1 MNRNLAGWAIK
12 EDEELGRVVEDDLL
26 RKINI
31 PSEQNFIDCISE
43 FDCAFLGQDG
53 VDGTGWIAA

>member
-31 PSEQNFIDCISE
+31 PS
-43 FDCAFLGQDG
+43 
-53 VDGTGWIAA
+53 